1 MHKEDNLQIM
11 NDNMELIKD
20 VQRLRD
26 ELANQKKQFQDQG
39 GTKELEKLRLVQDR
53 LD

>member
-1 MHKEDNLQIM
+1 M

-26 ELANQKKQFQDQG
+26 ELINKKKQFQDQG
-39 GTKELEKLRLVQDR
+39 GTKELEKLKA
-53 LD
+53 